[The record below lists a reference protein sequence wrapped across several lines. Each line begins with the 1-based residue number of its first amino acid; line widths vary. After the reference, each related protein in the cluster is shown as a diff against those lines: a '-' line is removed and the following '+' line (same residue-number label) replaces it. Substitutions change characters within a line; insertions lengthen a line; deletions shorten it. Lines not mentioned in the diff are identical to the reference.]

1 MPTYEKPRVFHNML
15 SDDECDYIINQS
27 RNKLT
32 KSTVGKDYAIDPNR
46 VSQTAW
52 LSLKDPIIHN
62 IATKCLKNTDRPL
75 ENCESL
81 QVVYYKDGG
90 FYNPHQDAT
99 VGEKNK
105 RMYTFIFALNDD
117 YLGGETEFP
126 NINMKYKLKKGD
138 CLMFDNLDNYNL
150 MTSQA
155 LHGGNKVIGEKWI
168 ANLWVRV
175 HPFVV

>member
-1 MPTYEKPRVFHNML
+1 MPTYAKPRVFHNMI

-32 KSTVGKDYAIDPNR
+32 NSTVGKDYVIDRNR

-52 LSLKDPIIHN
+52 LSLKDPVIRD
-62 IATKCLKNTDRPL
+62 IALKCLKNTDRSL

-99 VGEKNK
+99 IGDKNK

-175 HPFVV
+175 YPFMV